1 MSVPEN
7 QEPSS
12 WLPGASLPASL
23 AGGLGVSDGGLR
35 ARLVWLTRLRWVA
48 IAGQLAVLAPAL
60 SLGWLDRKLLVC
72 FVSIVG
78 GLVLFNVVTA
88 RFVIR
93 DRNPGRDMVL
103 IQLLIDL
110 AALTSLLLLSG
121 GAWNPLAPL
130 LLVHAAL
137 GALLLNGWR
146 SAANLAAMGIAVAA
160 ISLAPLHPPALPQ
173 FPTPVTVALPSLLL
187 VALVIW
193 GFTSWLTATLGEHRR
208 LLLNLKEYQE
218 KGDRLRAAGALAAGF
233 SHEFSTPL
241 NTVKMR
247 LARIARSLPEDN
259 VDLTAAQ
266 KAADHCESVLRK
278 MIGRQLEPGQLRL
291 ERVDVPRLVERVASS
306 WSTDGREVT
315 RRTTGAPRPMVL
327 PPIALTQAL
336 LNLLDNASQAMTSTG
351 DRQSPVEIELDGDD
365 WGVRVAVMDRGPG
378 WPDVVRENLGQPFL
392 TTKPDGTGLGLYT
405 VHALAAALGGR
416 FVLVDRPGG
425 GAIAEVFLPAD
436 AFAPGDLA

>member
-1 MSVPEN
+1 VPEN
-7 QEPSS
+7 QESTS
-12 WLPGASLPASL
+12 WLPGAALPAPLSG
-23 AGGLGVSDGGLR
+23 ALGTTDGGLR

-48 IAGQLAVLAPAL
+48 IAGQLAVLGPAL

-72 FVSIVG
+72 FLSIVG
-78 GLVLFNVVTA
+78 GLVLFNAVTA

-146 SAANLAAMGIAVAA
+146 SAANLAAMAVAVA
-160 ISLAPLHPPALPQ
+160 SISLAPLHPPALPS

-187 VALVIW
+187 VTLVIW

-247 LARIARSLPEDN
+247 LARIARTLPDDN
-259 VDLTAAQ
+259 VDLAAAQ

-291 ERVDVPRLVERVASS
+291 ERVDVPNLVQRVTAS
-306 WSTDGREVT
+306 WSADGREVT
-315 RRTTGAPRPMVL
+315 SRTHGAPRPMVL
-327 PPIALTQAL
+327 PPLALTQAL
-336 LNLLDNASQAMTSTG
+336 LNLLDNAAQAMTAAG
-351 DRQSPVEIELDGDD
+351 DRQSPVEIELDGAD
-365 WGVRVAVMDRGPG
+365 WGIRLAVMDCGPG

-416 FVLVDRPGG
+416 FALEDRPGG
-425 GAIAEVFLPAD
+425 GASAEIFLPAD
-436 AFAPGDLA
+436 AFAPGDLD